1 MLLELF
7 RTQVMI
13 DLGKKNLLGV
23 NINAIDYEAAVGQ
36 FVDSAKQ
43 SKRLTV
49 TALAVHGVM
58 TGALDSE
65 HRHRLNSLDLVVPDG
80 MPVKWCVNLLHKAG
94 LQDRVYGPNL
104 MLKVCEAAAQ
114 EGLPL
119 YFFGTQ
125 SETLEKLI
133 ENLKAKFPNIL
144 IAGCEPSQFRK
155 LNEAEN
161 AEMVQRIRASGAK
174 ITFVGLGCPRQE
186 IWAYELGDQ
195 LNMPVFAVGAAFPFH
210 AGTLPQ
216 APAWMQNNG
225 LEWLFRLMSE
235 PRRLWKRYLYLNP
248 AYLTLVGLQFL
259 KLRTVDPTSTKEP
272 TESHRYG

>member
-1 MLLELF
+1 
-7 RTQVMI
+7 MI

-23 NINAIDYEAAVGQ
+23 NINAIDYDAAVGH
-36 FVDSAKQ
+36 FVDAAKQ

-94 LQDRVYGPNL
+94 LKDRVYGPNL
-104 MLKVCEAAAQ
+104 MLKVCEAAAE

-125 SETLEKLI
+125 SETLSKLI
-133 ENLKAKFPNIL
+133 ENLKAKFPNIV

-155 LNEAEN
+155 LSEEENEA
-161 AEMVQRIRASGAK
+161 MVQRIKSSGAK

-195 LNMPVFAVGAAFPFH
+195 LNMPIFAVGAAFPFH

-225 LEWLFRLMSE
+225 LEWLFRLISE

-248 AYLTLVGLQFL
+248 AYLTLVGMQLL
-259 KLRTVDPTSTKEP
+259 KLRTADPMSTKEP
-272 TESHRYG
+272 TEKHRYG

>member
-1 MLLELF
+1 
-7 RTQVMI
+7 MI
-13 DLGKKNLLGV
+13 DFGKRNLLGV
-23 NINAIDYEAAVGQ
+23 NINAIDYEAAVGY
-36 FVDSAKQ
+36 FVDAAKQ

-65 HRHRLNSLDLVVPDG
+65 HRHRLNRFDLVVPDG
-80 MPVKWCVNLLHKAG
+80 MPVKWCVNLLHKTG
-94 LQDRVYGPNL
+94 LKDRVYGPNL

-133 ENLKAKFPNIL
+133 ENLKAKFPELL
-144 IAGCEPSQFRK
+144 IAGCQPSQFRK
-155 LNEAEN
+155 LNEEEN
-161 AEMVQRIRASGAK
+161 VAMVQRIKSSGAK

-210 AGTLPQ
+210 AGMLPQ

-225 LEWLFRLMSE
+225 LEWLFRLLSE

-248 AYLTLVGLQFL
+248 AYLTLVGLQWL
-259 KLRTVDPTSTKEP
+259 KLRNVDPMSTKEP
-272 TESHRYG
+272 TQKHRYG

>member
-1 MLLELF
+1 
-7 RTQVMI
+7 MI

-43 SKRLTV
+43 SRRLTV

-94 LQDRVYGPNL
+94 LEDRVYGPNL
-104 MLKVCEAAAQ
+104 MLKVCEAAAN

-133 ENLKAKFPNIL
+133 GNLKAKFPNIL

-161 AEMVQRIRASGAK
+161 AEMVQRIKASGAK

-235 PRRLWKRYLYLNP
+235 PRRLWRRYLYLNP

-272 TESHRYG
+272 TEKHRFG

>member
-1 MLLELF
+1 
-7 RTQVMI
+7 MI
-13 DLGKKNLLGV
+13 DFGKRNLLGV
-23 NINAIDYEAAVGQ
+23 NINAIDYEAAVGY
-36 FVDSAKQ
+36 FVDAAKQ

-65 HRHRLNSLDLVVPDG
+65 HRHRLNRFDLVVPDG
-80 MPVKWCVNLLHKAG
+80 MPVKWCVNLLHKTG
-94 LQDRVYGPNL
+94 LKDRVYGPNL

-133 ENLKAKFPNIL
+133 ENLKAKFPELL
-144 IAGCEPSQFRK
+144 IAGCQPSQFRK
-155 LNEAEN
+155 LNEEEN
-161 AEMVQRIRASGAK
+161 VAMVQRIKSSGAK

-210 AGTLPQ
+210 AGMLPQ

-225 LEWLFRLMSE
+225 LEWLFRLLSE

-248 AYLTLVGLQFL
+248 AYLTLVGLQWL
-259 KLRTVDPTSTKEP
+259 KLRNVDPMLTKEP
-272 TESHRYG
+272 TQKHRYG